1 MAFRF
6 SLAGVLRLRASLER
20 AERARLLAVLA
31 EMVPIRVEILALEEE
46 MRAAAESLRSA
57 LGRGLSGAELQWE
70 TGLRQQRDKRR
81 LELLR
86 KFATLEVRR
95 RKQVEIYRR
104 ARQQREILENLKA
117 RQLAQYE
124 LEQKRREQMRLD
136 EVFLLSMA
144 ANSEE

>member
-57 LGRGLSGAELQWE
+57 LGRGLSGAELQCE
-70 TGLRQQRDKRR
+70 TELRQQRDKRR

-95 RKQVEIYRR
+95 WKQVEIYRR

-117 RQLAQYE
+117 RQLALYE

>member
-1 MAFRF
+1 M
-6 SLAGVLRLRASLER
+6 
-20 AERARLLAVLA
+20 LAVLA
-31 EMVPIRVEILALEEE
+31 EMVPIRVEILSLEEE
-46 MRAAAESLRSA
+46 MRAAAENLRNA
-57 LGRGLSGAELQWE
+57 LGRGLSGAELQCE

-95 RKQVEIYRR
+95 RKQVEVYRR

-136 EVFLLSMA
+136 EVFLLSLA